1 LACCRLGGQTK
12 GAHFDAPFFCPA
24 ELKKS
29 ARPQAGRAT
38 MPATKIS
45 QNVNITAT
53 FFHPGNG

>member
-1 LACCRLGGQTK
+1 LDAVASAGRQR

-29 ARPQAGRAT
+29 ARSHAGRAT

-45 QNVNITAT
+45 QNVNITAV
-53 FFHPGNG
+53 FFHPGNR